1 MDPFDLNSLKD
12 LAKKFNEKPKDTEN
26 SASEEEEF
34 VEPEEKTVQAELPQ
48 ITQLEEYNEFPKL
61 DKFKTYNERIIRK
74 VSKEAPQ
81 RQTQIKPSNCDLL
94 ITLCDTELLEP
105 SRSQV
110 MRTVYLKK
118 SHAVFSGLDNCDSL
132 SFTQDQIGSFIV
144 TISKGHSQEQINL
157 GCIVKFEFQ
166 REDFSNLILS
176 SRDIDGDIAVVGA
189 SCMIEFRLSDNSLQ
203 ETQVADI
210 KKLSQTHGQI
220 QKENEA
226 ASSFNWTL

>member
-1 MDPFDLNSLKD
+1 MNPFDLNSLKD
-12 LAKKFNEKPKDTEN
+12 LAKKFNEKPEESDDLKSEDEVFTEP
-26 SASEEEEF
+26 EEEF
-34 VEPEEKTVQAELPQ
+34 IPAEPPQ

-74 VSKEAPQ
+74 ISKEAPE
-81 RQTQIKPSNCDLL
+81 RQTQIQPQNCKTL

-105 SRSQV
+105 SRQKV

-118 SHAVFSGLDNCDSL
+118 SHAVFSELYDCDSL

-144 TISKGHSQEQINL
+144 TVCKGKTEEQINL

-189 SCMIEFRLSDNSLQ
+189 SCPIEFRLSDNSHQ
-203 ETQVADI
+203 ESEVADI

-226 ASSFNWTL
+226 ASNFNWTL